1 MPRAALGRRCIMLM
15 SMLALAVLAVAAI
28 ASTLVD
34 VVRDGY
40 RPVATLER

>member
-1 MPRAALGRRCIMLM
+1 MLM

-28 ASTLVD
+28 ASTFVD